1 MPEEW
6 MGGICQH
13 RIGYPGGGRVVM
25 LGCPQVGGP
34 CLKRTCNKCREEQ
47 ENHQL
52 VQRAE
57 LPLSIQGSQAIGL
70 ELRELPS
77 DHG

>member
-1 MPEEW
+1 
-6 MGGICQH
+6 
-13 RIGYPGGGRVVM
+13 M
-25 LGCPQVGGP
+25 LGRPQVGGP
-34 CLKRTCNKCREEQ
+34 CQKRTCKKCREEQ